1 MFIAI
6 VPNRKSPPAI
16 LLRESYREGKHVR
29 TRTLA
34 NLSALAPEQ
43 VTALRGVLKGETWVR
58 AEDVFAVE
66 ESLPHGH
73 VNAILATMRR
83 IELDHMLASKPCR
96 ERSIVMGLIAERLLH
111 GTSKLAAT
119 RLWHTTTL
127 AGELA
132 IEDAAVNEVYAAMDW
147 LGARQARIEAKLA
160 RRHLGAD
167 TAVFYDVSSS
177 YYEGAHCPLARYGYS
192 RDGKRGLPIIEYGV
206 MTDRAGRPVA
216 ISVYEGGT
224 SDGETVPEQLE
235 RMRATFGLH
244 RIVFVGDRGMLTE
257 TQIET
262 VKAYPGIGWVS
273 ALRATAIQKLASQGA
288 VQMSLFDEQN
298 LAEITSPDY
307 PGERLVACYNPLL
320 ADDRRRTRDE
330 LLAATEAQLEK
341 VRLQVARQHKTPM
354 DKAAIGIKAGKLI
367 NRYKVGKHY
376 TLTISDGTFAWER
389 KQASIAQ
396 EAALDGIYVIRT
408 SEPSARLHAADA
420 VRTYKGLAEAERVFR
435 GMKGV
440 ANHVRPIFHR
450 SDPRVRAHLFIS
462 MLAYYVEWHLREA
475 LKPLLFDDQER
486 RATNRARDPLAPA
499 TPSSSARRK
508 KTTRL
513 TESGYQVHSLATLL
527 EAMGTI
533 CKNRCRTGSGEHAT
547 QVILTTQ
554 PNAWQAAVYRLL
566 GCRQ

>member
-1 MFIAI
+1 
-6 VPNRKSPPAI
+6 
-16 LLRESYREGKHVR
+16 
-29 TRTLA
+29 
-34 NLSALAPEQ
+34 
-43 VTALRGVLKGETWVR
+43 
-58 AEDVFAVE
+58 
-66 ESLPHGH
+66 
-73 VNAILATMRR
+73 
-83 IELDHMLASKPCR
+83 
-96 ERSIVMGLIAERLLH
+96 
-111 GTSKLAAT
+111 
-119 RLWHTTTL
+119 
-127 AGELA
+127 
-132 IEDAAVNEVYAAMDW
+132 
-147 LGARQARIEAKLA
+147 
-160 RRHLGAD
+160 
-167 TAVFYDVSSS
+167 
-177 YYEGAHCPLARYGYS
+177 
-192 RDGKRGLPIIEYGV
+192 
-206 MTDRAGRPVA
+206 MTDREGRPVA

-224 SDGETVPEQLE
+224 SDGETVPEQIE
-235 RMRATFGLH
+235 RMREKFGLH
-244 RIVFVGDRGMLTE
+244 RIVFVGDRGMLTA

-354 DKAAIGIKAGKLI
+354 NKAAIGLKAGKLI

-408 SEPSARLHAADA
+408 SEPSARLNAADA

-486 RATNRARDPLAPA
+486 LAANRARDPVAPA

-508 KTTRL
+508 KTTRR
-513 TESGYQVHSLATLL
+513 TESGYPVHSLATLL
-527 EAMGTI
+527 QAMGTI
-533 CKNRCRTGSGEHAT
+533 CKNRCRTGSGDHAA
-547 QVILTTQ
+547 QVTLTTQ